1 MPIDEPTIPEWE
13 TVETVCRI
21 CKRPMTVR
29 YPSSVLAMFMRN
41 NIAVPAA
48 HPDCQEKADRE
59 REAEEAIAATHEEED
74 RRLYELAESAGVKPK
89 YNLSAPPVR
98 YVAAWLWKNQFAN
111 ILLSG
116 ETGTGKS
123 TSIGTVARNLLK
135 AGKTVRV
142 MYFAGLL
149 DEWRNARCDTDNP
162 SSVRDFMDALERPD
176 YLILDELA
184 DKTVNTESTRECMFR
199 LLEDVANGACH
210 ARVWLLGN
218 FYRGS
223 VAEIFG
229 DEAPA
234 VRRIKENFTCARI
247 DCGRI
252 VPIFQSET
260 PDLNLL

>member
-1 MPIDEPTIPEWE
+1 MPIEENPYEWKS
-13 TVETVCRI
+13 VETVCKF

-29 YPSSVLAMFMRN
+29 YPSSVLDMFHRN
-41 NIAVPAA
+41 NITVPAA
-48 HPDCQEKADRE
+48 HADCQEKADRE
-59 REAEEAIAATHEEED
+59 RDAEQAITATYEEED
-74 RRLYELAESAGVKPK
+74 RRLYELAENAGVKPK
-89 YNLSAPPVR
+89 YNLASPPVR
-98 YVAAWLWKNQFAN
+98 YVATWLWKNQYAN

-116 ETGTGKS
+116 ETGSGKS
-123 TSIGTVARNLLK
+123 TSIGTVTRNLLK
-135 AGKTVRV
+135 AGKTVKV
-142 MYFAGLL
+142 MYFSGLL
-149 DEWRNARCDTDNP
+149 DEWRDARMDDNP
-162 SSVRDFMDALERPD
+162 SAVHNFMDALERPD

-218 FYRGS
+218 FYCGS
-223 VAEIFG
+223 VADIFG

-260 PDLNLL
+260 PELNLI